1 MSSLGD
7 IKESGLRL
15 GNIRL
20 AIDKRVLLDG
30 LHLDV
35 TRGEIVTL
43 MGSSGSGKSSLI
55 AYICGS
61 LDPAFAA
68 TGEVMLNGVN
78 VIPLP
83 IERRRIGVLFQDD
96 LLFAHMSVGENLA
109 FAVPQ
114 DVSRSERRARVSAAL
129 AEAELEGFEAR
140 DPATLSGGQK
150 SRVSL
155 MRALLAEPQAMLL
168 DEPFSRLDAALRER
182 IRSFTVQT
190 IVARKI
196 PALLVTH
203 DDQDVLGR
211 VIRL

>member
-1 MSSLGD
+1 MSASGGITD
-7 IKESGLRL
+7 SGLTL
-15 GNIRL
+15 AQIRL
-20 AIDKRVLLDG
+20 TIDGRVLLDN
-30 LHLDV
+30 LNLTV
-35 TRGEIVTL
+35 APGEIVTL

-61 LDPAFAA
+61 LDPAFDAI
-68 TGEVMLNGVN
+68 GEVMLNGVN

-83 IERRRIGVLFQDD
+83 IEKRRIGVLFQDD

-114 DVSRSERRARVSAAL
+114 GVPRSERRARVSAAL
-129 AEAELEGFEAR
+129 AEAELKGFEAR

-150 SRVSL
+150 ARVSL

-168 DEPFSRLDAALRER
+168 DEPFSRLDAALRDR

-203 DDQDVLGR
+203 DDQDVSGR